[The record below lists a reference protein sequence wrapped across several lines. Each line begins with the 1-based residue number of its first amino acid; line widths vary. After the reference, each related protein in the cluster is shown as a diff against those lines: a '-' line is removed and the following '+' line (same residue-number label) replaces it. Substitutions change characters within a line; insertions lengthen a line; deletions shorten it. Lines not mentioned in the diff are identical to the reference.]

1 MAKMTH
7 VEMQEMIDKLLAD
20 NAALK
25 ASGQRKL
32 TLKVS
37 EKGAVSL
44 YGLRRF
50 PVTFYVEEW
59 NKILGETDSIRAFM
73 TANDTSLTRKI
84 R

>member
-7 VEMQEMIDKLLAD
+7 DEMRAMIEKLEAD

-25 ASGQRKL
+25 AAGTRKL
-32 TLKVS
+32 SLRVS

-59 NKILGETDSIRAFM
+59 NKILGETENIRSFM
-73 TANDTSLTRKI
+73 TANDTSLTRKKA
-84 R
+84 